1 MEIKYNGMF
10 AISPIKRIF
19 HNQKTGET
27 THHSFNDHESLDIR
41 NENIY
46 DLNGNLIKEETQK
59 TYNTLFLLSFDRA
72 HVLFVKKFLDYQFEK
87 TPIKEDFINYLEYG
101 IYPSHIIKGGIKNLM
116 ADWIKDKRE
125 ILKYIPQQTDTK
137 TNKLKVELGKY
148 GFFELSK
155 VKQLS
160 EPNKQRLIELISSN
174 DLPYSIAMIE
184 YLGFI
189 KHLKAEHYT
198 TDYKLFK
205 VVANWFEVNHR
216 AIKGNINVL
225 KEFSKENRK
234 RYTADQQ
241 KQTVQKN
248 YEALK

>member
-125 ILKYIPQQTDTK
+125 LLKKSNLKTKGKQFITAPVIRRFCELINDSKIIIKGEDEAAKNYCKNICIKYNLKYTDRVRQYFTPN
-137 TNKLKVELGKY
+137 NKP
-148 GFFELSK
+148 
-155 VKQLS
+155 VKS
-160 EPNKQRLIELISSN
+160 
-174 DLPYSIAMIE
+174 D
-184 YLGFI
+184 
-189 KHLKAEHYT
+189 KHLEI
-198 TDYKLFK
+198 
-205 VVANWFEVNHR
+205 VVKEILHTIEVKEKEK
-216 AIKGNINVL
+216 ILEYINGHL
-225 KEFSKENRK
+225 NL
-234 RYTADQQ
+234 YA
-241 KQTVQKN
+241 
-248 YEALK
+248 